1 MSAEDEEPEVVD
13 SDEIE
18 IEAAPA
24 REEQAETRSAEA
36 RRKLREQ
43 MEAEIEAFLKAGGK
57 IEQVSP
63 HERARPP
70 SISAST
76 GDVA

>member
-1 MSAEDEEPEVVD
+1 MSADDDEPEIVD

-18 IEAAPA
+18 VEAAA
-24 REEQAETRSAEA
+24 TREEQAETRSVEA

-43 MEAEIEAFLKAGGK
+43 MEADIDAFLKAGGK

-63 HERARPP
+63 HERARA
-70 SISAST
+70 SSLSAST
-76 GDVA
+76 GDIA